1 MSSLA
6 DFFTVPPD
14 GSCSCVV
21 RDREQTAGGITTEG
35 PTRRRPKGHRQG
47 DQLSAGR
54 EAYCPPTRRLA
65 RPWSPGPPDDHQHL
79 RRDLG
84 ADVRN
89 APLRAVAGRIEQSA
103 KNVLRR
109 RAAQVFVVA

>member
-35 PTRRRPKGHRQG
+35 PTRRRPMGHRQG
-47 DQLSAGR
+47 APLSAGR

-65 RPWSPGPPDDHQHL
+65 RPWSDVML
-79 RRDLG
+79 REVGSKLELASLVG
-84 ADVRN
+84 VLVPVRN
-89 APLRAVAGRIEQSA
+89 SSEVAGWS
-103 KNVLRR
+103 
-109 RAAQVFVVA
+109 